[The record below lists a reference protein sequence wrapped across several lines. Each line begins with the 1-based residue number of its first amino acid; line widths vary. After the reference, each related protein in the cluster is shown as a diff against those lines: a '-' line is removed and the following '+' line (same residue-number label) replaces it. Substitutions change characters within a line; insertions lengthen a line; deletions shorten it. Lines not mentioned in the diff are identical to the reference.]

1 MIQSLNSP
9 LFGICLTIIAY
20 IIGMEIYKKFKLPIL
35 NPILIALIIIIP
47 ILLYFKIPLETYKK
61 GGDLISFFL
70 APATVVLAVPLYK
83 KIDLLKQNFIPILG
97 GVLVGIFTSILSCVL
112 IGKIL
117 RMNLSLIKSSLSK
130 SLTTPIAI
138 ELSQQVEGII
148 PITIVM
154 VMITGMTG
162 AILAPF
168 IFKIFKIE
176 NKIAKGIAIGTSSHA
191 VGTSRAIEM
200 GETEGA
206 MSGLAIGVAGIL
218 TVFIL
223 PLLYILL
230 F

>member
-1 MIQSLNSP
+1 MMEVLNSP

-20 IIGMEIYKKFKLPIL
+20 IIGMEIYKKFKLPIF

-47 ILLYFKIPLETYKK
+47 ILLYFKIPLNTYKK

-70 APATVVLAVPLYK
+70 GPATVVLAVPLYK
-83 KIDLLKQNFIPILG
+83 KIDLLKQHFIPILG
-97 GVLVGIFTSILSCVL
+97 GAIVGVLTSILSCIF
-112 IGKIL
+112 IGKAFG
-117 RMNLSLIKSSLSK
+117 MDLSLIKSSLSK
-130 SLTTPIAI
+130 SVTTPIAI
-138 ELSQQVEGII
+138 ELSKQVEGFV
-148 PITIVM
+148 PVTIVM

-168 IFKIFKIE
+168 ICKIFKIE
-176 NKIAKGIAIGTSSHA
+176 NKIAKGIAIGTASHA

-206 MSGLAIGVAGIL
+206 MSGLAIGVSGVL

-223 PLLYILL
+223 PLLYMLL

>member
-1 MIQSLNSP
+1 MELLNSP
-9 LFGICLTIIAY
+9 LFGVCLTIIAY
-20 IIGMEIYKKFKLPIL
+20 VIGMEIYKKFKLPIL

-47 ILLYFKIPLETYKK
+47 VLLYFKIPLETYKK

-83 KIDLLKQNFIPILG
+83 KIDLLKQHFIPILG
-97 GVLVGIFTSILSCVL
+97 GVIVGVLASILSCTL
-112 IGKIL
+112 IGKVL
-117 RMNLSLIKSSLSK
+117 GLNLSLIKSSLSK

-138 ELSQQVEGII
+138 ELSKQVGGVV

-154 VMITGMTG
+154 VMITGITG
-162 AILAPF
+162 AVMAPF
-168 IFKIFKIE
+168 ICKVFKIKNE
-176 NKIAKGIAIGTSSHA
+176 IARGIAIGTASHA

-206 MSGLAIGVAGIL
+206 MSGLAIGVAGVL

-223 PLLYILL
+223 PLLYIVL

>member
-1 MIQSLNSP
+1 MELLNSP
-9 LFGICLTIIAY
+9 LFGVCLTIIAY
-20 IIGMEIYKKFKLPIL
+20 IIGLEIYKKFKLPIL

-47 ILLYFKIPLETYKK
+47 ILLYFKIPLETYEK

-83 KIDLLKQNFIPILG
+83 KIDLLKQHFIPILG
-97 GVLVGIFTSILSCVL
+97 GVIAGILTSILFCTL
-112 IGKIL
+112 IGKAL
-117 RMNLSLIKSSLSK
+117 GLDLSIIKSSLSK

-138 ELSQQVEGII
+138 ELSKQVGGIV

-154 VMITGMTG
+154 VMITGITG
-162 AILAPF
+162 AVMAPF
-168 IFKIFKIE
+168 ICKIFKIE
-176 NKIAKGIAIGTSSHA
+176 NKVAKGIAIGTASHA

-200 GETEGA
+200 GETQGA

-223 PLLYILL
+223 PLLHIIL

>member
-1 MIQSLNSP
+1 MSELLNSP
-9 LFGICLTIIAY
+9 LFGICLTIITY
-20 IIGMEIYKKFKLPIL
+20 IIGLEIYKKFKLPIL

-47 ILLYFKIPLETYKK
+47 ILLYFKIPVETYKK

-70 APATVVLAVPLYK
+70 GPATVVLAVPLYK
-83 KIDLLKQNFIPILG
+83 KIDLLKQHFVPILG
-97 GVLVGIFTSILSCVL
+97 GVVVGVLTSILSCIL
-112 IGKIL
+112 IGKAL
-117 RMNLSLIKSSLSK
+117 GLDLSLIKSSLPK

-138 ELSQQVEGII
+138 ELSKQVEGIV

-154 VMITGMTG
+154 VMITGITG
-162 AILAPF
+162 AVLAPF
-168 IFKIFKIE
+168 ICKMFKIE
-176 NKIAKGIAIGTSSHA
+176 NKIAKGIAIGTASHA

-200 GETEGA
+200 GEIEGA

-223 PLLYILL
+223 PILYVVL

>member
-1 MIQSLNSP
+1 MIELLNSP
-9 LFGICLTIIAY
+9 LFGICLTIAAY
-20 IIGMEIYKKFKLPIL
+20 IIGLEIYKKFKLPIL

-47 ILLYFKIPLETYKK
+47 ILLYFKIPLATYKK

-70 APATVVLAVPLYK
+70 GPATVVLAVPLYK
-83 KIDLLKQNFIPILG
+83 KIDLLKQHFIPILG
-97 GVLVGIFTSILSCVL
+97 GVVVGVLTSILSCTF
-112 IGKIL
+112 IGKVL
-117 RMNLSLIKSSLSK
+117 GMDLSLIKSSLSK

-138 ELSQQVEGII
+138 ELSKQVEGII

-154 VMITGMTG
+154 VMITGITG
-162 AILAPF
+162 AVLAPF
-168 IFKIFKIE
+168 ICKIFKIE
-176 NKIAKGIAIGTSSHA
+176 NKIAKGIAIGTASHA

-206 MSGLAIGVAGIL
+206 MSGLAIGVAGVL

-223 PLLYILL
+223 PLLYIVL